1 MAAGG
6 VPTVLDAQGRC
17 LGGRGHNSE
26 SEGFSQQ
33 AITEVAVAR
42 MFLPVHAHV
51 YSTDPSCSLMGPRWL
66 IYPIL
71 SYRKCNFKRC
81 HPT

>member
-33 AITEVAVAR
+33 AITKVAVAR

-51 YSTDPSCSLMGPRWL
+51 CGPRWL
-66 IYPIL
+66 IYLIL
-71 SYRKCNFKRC
+71 SYCKCNFKKC